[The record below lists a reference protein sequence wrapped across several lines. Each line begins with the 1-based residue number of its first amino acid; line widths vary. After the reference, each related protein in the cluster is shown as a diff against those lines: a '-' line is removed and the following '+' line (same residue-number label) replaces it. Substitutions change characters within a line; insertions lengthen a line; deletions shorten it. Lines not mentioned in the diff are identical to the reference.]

1 MNYFSGTEIHVQ
13 SGTLDPSNFKGCSG
27 KTYSAFEMAE
37 TKGHESIVKFINEY
51 EEAAKNAAKK
61 SSAAKVE

>member
-13 SGTLDPSNFKGCSG
+13 SGTLNPSNFKGCSG

-37 TKGHESIVKFINEY
+37 TKGHESIVK
-51 EEAAKNAAKK
+51 NA
-61 SSAAKVE
+61 